1 MSCCVASPLA
11 AAEAFR
17 DGQAHTASGA
27 APAVIPSLKDVTSVD
42 GGSYHACA
50 LMSGNV
56 WCWGYPD
63 HGQVGNGT
71 IGSAIVWSPYEVPV
85 P

>member
-1 MSCCVASPLA
+1 MTWGSNTVFGVLGDESL
-11 AAEAFR
+11 
-17 DGQAHTASGA
+17 ASGA